1 MNTLIGKSLQDGKYT
16 IDQELGRGG
25 FGVTFKATHHYLG
38 QTVVI
43 KTLNEALQQHPEFE
57 QFQHKFQAEAR
68 RLALCVHPNIVRV
81 SDFFLEAGLPY
92 MVMDYI
98 PGSTLE
104 AVVFPRNPLPEAV
117 AVDYIRQVG
126 AALSVV
132 HDNGLLHRDV
142 KPQNILLHEKTRQA
156 VLIDFGI
163 AREFTLNVTQ
173 THTNMM
179 SPGYAPIEQYLA
191 QQKRT
196 PATDVY
202 GLAATLYALLT
213 AQTPVASIL
222 RDRQPMPEPR
232 QLQPQLSAALNQ
244 AVMQGMAIEPQHRP
258 ATIAAW
264 LSQLPLPN
272 PVAATPT
279 AATLAAGRPAVASR
293 RLPTPNP
300 WLRGLGAIAILV
312 GTGVALG
319 SLVSLSSDRDQPPT
333 PAAQPTRRST
343 TTGTAD
349 SNPGASTIQR
359 PSTPIPSP
367 LDRSAASGN
376 SPQPATTT
384 VETAPLPLPV
394 LEFPAVTDSQPPASQ
409 SSPQP
414 ASTAPLPSPKIE
426 LSPAA
431 PVTSPRSKEKPD
443 KDRAKAKS
451 TKEESNERSQPALLS
466 PKDEKEDERKHERED
481 D

>member
-1 MNTLIGKSLQDGKYT
+1 M
-16 IDQELGRGG
+16 
-25 FGVTFKATHHYLG
+25 
-38 QTVVI
+38 
-43 KTLNEALQQHPEFE
+43 
-57 QFQHKFQAEAR
+57 
-68 RLALCVHPNIVRV
+68 HPNIVRV

-104 AVVFPRNPLPEAV
+104 AVVFPHNPLPEAV
-117 AVDYIRQVG
+117 AVEYIRQVG

-156 VLIDFGI
+156 ILIDFGI

-232 QLQPQLSAALNQ
+232 QLQPQLSAVLNQ

-264 LSQLPLPN
+264 LSQLPLLN
-272 PVAATPT
+272 PLPATPT
-279 AATLAAGRPAVASR
+279 AATLAAGR
-293 RLPTPNP
+293 LPEAGRPLPSPNP

-319 SLVSLSSDRDQPPT
+319 SLVSLRSDRDEPPT
-333 PAAQPTRRST
+333 PAAQSTPRST

-349 SNPGASTIQR
+349 SNPGVSTIQR
-359 PSTPIPSP
+359 PSAPIPSP
-367 LDRSAASGN
+367 LDRSAPSGS

-384 VETAPLPLPV
+384 VETAPLPV
-394 LEFPAVTDSQPPASQ
+394 LEIPAISDSQPQPASQ

-426 LSPAA
+426 PSPAA
-431 PVTSPRSKEKPD
+431 PVTSLRSKAKPD

-451 TKEESNERSQPALLS
+451 TKEESTKRSQPALLS
-466 PKDEKEDERKHERED
+466 PKDEKEDERKHERKD